1 MARKIMTFVDTNNPS
16 DASESSRS
24 GSSGLSDKPKR
35 PVGVH
40 PDASSGEV
48 RATLR
53 RSGGSVILALP
64 KTVTA
69 LMGVTADADVVL
81 SLNGRVLEVRASSMS
96 LAQRLAVS
104 PKTPDDWYRDDSLG
118 DELVGR
124 ELI

>member
-1 MARKIMTFVDTNNPS
+1 MARKIMTFVDTNNPRKV
-16 DASESSRS
+16 SESSRS

-40 PDASSGEV
+40 TDASSGEV

-64 KTVTA
+64 KTMTA
-69 LMGVTADADVVL
+69 LMGVAADADVVL
-81 SLNGRVLEVRASSMS
+81 SLNGRVLEVRATAVT

-104 PKTPDDWYRDDSLG
+104 PKRPEDWYRDDFLG

-124 ELI
+124 ELV

>member
-1 MARKIMTFVDTNNPS
+1 MARKIMTLVDTNDPRN
-16 DASESSRS
+16 ASESSRS
-24 GSSGLSDKPKR
+24 SYGGLSDKPKR

-69 LMGVTADADVVL
+69 LMGVAADADVVL
-81 SLNGRVLEVRASSMS
+81 SLNGRVLEVRATAVT

-104 PKTPDDWYRDDSLG
+104 PKKPEDWYRDDFLG

-124 ELI
+124 ELV